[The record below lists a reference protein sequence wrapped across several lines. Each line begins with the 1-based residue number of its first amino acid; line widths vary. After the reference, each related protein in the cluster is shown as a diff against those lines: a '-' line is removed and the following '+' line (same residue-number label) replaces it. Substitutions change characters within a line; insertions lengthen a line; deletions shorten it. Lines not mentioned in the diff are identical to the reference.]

1 MFKHLLLPTDGSA
14 ASELVIAKA
23 MMLAQECGARV
34 TGLHV
39 IQPFHVFAYDVEMVE
54 DTKVTYMAQAE
65 ARAARYLAAISKAAA
80 ECKVACDV
88 LSVADEHPF
97 EAIIRTAKAREC
109 DLITMASH
117 GRRGF
122 KSMLLGS
129 ETQKVLTHSNVPVL
143 VWR

>member
-14 ASELVIAKA
+14 ASELAIAQA
-23 MMLAQECGARV
+23 MTLAKDCGARV

-39 IQPFHVFAYDVEMVE
+39 IQPFHVFAYDVEMIE
-54 DTKVTYMAQAE
+54 DTKVTYLAQAE
-65 ARAARYLAAISKAAA
+65 ARAARYLAVISKAAE

-88 LSVADEHPF
+88 LSLADEHPY
-97 EAIIRTAKAREC
+97 EAIVRTARVRDC
-109 DLITMASH
+109 DLIAMASH
-117 GRRGF
+117 GRRGL

-129 ETQKVLTHSNVPVL
+129 ETQKVLAHSNVPVL